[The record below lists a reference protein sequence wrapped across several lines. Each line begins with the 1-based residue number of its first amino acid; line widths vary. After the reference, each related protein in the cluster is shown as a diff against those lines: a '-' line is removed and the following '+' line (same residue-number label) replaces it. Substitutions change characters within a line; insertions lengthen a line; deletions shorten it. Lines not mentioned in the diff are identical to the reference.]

1 MTSVP
6 VYDLDLRTADNTVL
20 ATTHGRGLFTG
31 KFDATTAS
39 ITSELKEQALRIFP
53 TQATSEIFLTSDR
66 NFNDVTISIYNLNGQ
81 EVYRGKQSLSGSKQ
95 RIDVSALSTGFYLL
109 RAQGD
114 GLNQTTKFLKE

>member
-1 MTSVP
+1 
-6 VYDLDLRTADNTVL
+6 
-20 ATTHGRGLFTG
+20 
-31 KFDATTAS
+31 
-39 ITSELKEQALRIFP
+39 LRIFP